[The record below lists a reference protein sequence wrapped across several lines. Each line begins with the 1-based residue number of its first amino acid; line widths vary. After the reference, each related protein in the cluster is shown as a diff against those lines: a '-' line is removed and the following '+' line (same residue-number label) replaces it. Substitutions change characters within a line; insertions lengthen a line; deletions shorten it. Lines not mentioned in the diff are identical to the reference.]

1 MSWLSPHM
9 KRPWRQPNNP
19 SYSPNNRPWSGNSPR
34 FNSPREAYHYQSN
47 SPRHAPYPRFSPR
60 ASFNQGYRNNSPRF
74 SERSTSSISSEL
86 TGGYRSQHRFQ
97 QQFDKHDPFFHPSML
112 ENPWAGLEEDFE
124 EVRED
129 LLENAE
135 ELILTIP
142 MTISNWMRK
151 IPLDNEMREN
161 MSHDQK
167 VNPNATGDVRSIAK
181 LADTVNQ
188 IEQQLKSDGLY
199 AQRHNAETKDTEQP
213 EIKVEQKL
221 LQPSDFEMEQHSS
234 LPDNSNETIDQTET
248 LSVSI
253 DNSSPLRPSMFN
265 RKSINDS
272 ISSIQS
278 PPKMSSQPATPDR
291 VVKPH
296 PVIPQE

>member
-1 MSWLSPHM
+1 MCLKSLIC
-9 KRPWRQPNNP
+9 
-19 SYSPNNRPWSGNSPR
+19 
-34 FNSPREAYHYQSN
+34 
-47 SPRHAPYPRFSPR
+47 FS
-60 ASFNQGYRNNSPRF
+60 
-74 SERSTSSISSEL
+74 
-86 TGGYRSQHRFQ
+86 Q

-296 PVIPQE
+296 PVIPQEWLFFALLQIVFLNSPSSFLKYQFIESYFESPKLLNLKQLNPFLCINCNCCWSSCFCFFSPLNSWNVLTHFFHFTQY